1 MTEHSNHLC
10 CITLAGGISCT
21 VHQQYADR
29 YFSHQVVTATRYCR
43 LNCYSN
49 DPYNSV

>member
-21 VHQQYADR
+21 V
-29 YFSHQVVTATRYCR
+29 
-43 LNCYSN
+43 YSLLW
-49 DPYNSV
+49 

>member
-21 VHQQYADR
+21 VH
-29 YFSHQVVTATRYCR
+29 S
-43 LNCYSN
+43 LLW
-49 DPYNSV
+49 